1 MKLTKSKFPF
11 YYILGLGFITVF
23 DGLVMILSLGNFTAQ
38 CTFKYVMWYNRKL
51 KIKYDSRR
59 I

>member
-51 KIKYDSRR
+51 KKN
-59 I
+59 